1 MNHVLNHMGH
11 TWDVHRDF
19 YRQYSSIIER
29 LDVAKLL
36 IIQDMNVVGDH
47 RKKSLHDIDINEIH
61 NTNFTGKSISLT
73 CSLNIAKYLRSTS

>member
-1 MNHVLNHMGH
+1 MTHVIDHMGH

-36 IIQDMNVVGDH
+36 MIQDTNRVSEFR
-47 RKKSLHDIDINEIH
+47 RKGISEIDVQALHAAY
-61 NTNFTGKSISLT
+61 FQGKT
-73 CSLNIAKYLRSTS
+73 